1 MGVRNES
8 TSNADLTLGRR
19 IELHR
24 RRRGLSRQTL
34 ASLIGYSAEWLRQV
48 EKEERPA
55 DRLSTL
61 LRMADVLRVEDVPG
75 FLGLGPAVPRQRT
88 APEMAIAD
96 LRMTLFLPGGAKP
109 VDHGSARLWREQLDA
124 AWSTWQDSPRR
135 YSRTRTDL
143 PRLLTGVR
151 NLGTSGGADGAEVF
165 AHTHRLAAAFLRQA
179 GDPSLALLAIERGSA
194 AAARGRDPLTAAVCA
209 GGFAATLLQLGF
221 PQAARNICEE
231 VGRRVEP
238 AGGEVR
244 SEVLSL
250 CGAMRLTAAEAA
262 ALDNDHHAAERL
274 LDEARA
280 VAEQLG
286 EGRNDLTSS
295 FGPIDVAIHAVRI
308 ELSLGRV
315 RRALRLAGQFDVDGR
330 APVERRARH
339 YLTLA
344 RAHSQDRD
352 PVAATFAL
360 LQAEDACAEEIRFNV
375 EARSVIRD
383 VLAED
388 NARVRRELWGLA
400 ERAALL

>member
-1 MGVRNES
+1 MGVHNE
-8 TSNADLTLGRR
+8 TTDLTLGRR

-75 FLGLGPAVPRQRT
+75 FLGLGPAVPKQRT

-109 VDHGSARLWREQLDA
+109 ADQGAPQRWREQLDA
-124 AWSTWQDSPRR
+124 AWSTWQNSPRR
-135 YSRTRTDL
+135 YSRTRADL
-143 PRLLTGVR
+143 PRLLNGVR
-151 NLGTSGGADGAEVF
+151 DLDTSGGADGAEVF
-165 AHTHRLAAAFLRQA
+165 AHAHRLAAAFLRQA

-221 PQAARNICEE
+221 PQAARKICEE
-231 VGRRVEP
+231 VGRGIEST
-238 AGGEVR
+238 GEVR
-244 SEVLSL
+244 PEVLSL

-262 ALDNDHHAAERL
+262 ASDNDHHAAERL

-280 VAEQLG
+280 DAERLG

-295 FGPIDVAIHAVRI
+295 FGPTDVAIHAVRI

-315 RRALRLAGQFDVDGR
+315 RRALRLAGQFDVDGH
-330 APVERRARH
+330 APAERRARH

-360 LQAEDACAEEIRFNV
+360 LQAEDACAEEIRFNI